1 MRVLVIILAVA
12 AAPVAAAILWTRA
25 QPDPVPATSLQ
36 PRGIVWADRVFTQPA
51 ELRRWLRAR
60 GERYKV
66 WAKHHPVQAAT
77 LEHRQLPPT
86 RTAAPEPRADSGSG
100 SRKNYGGIFGLII
113 GFGALVVLTLQ
124 FGRRVRVARPRVRL
138 PALAVDV
145 SPLANGVR
153 RNLGRL
159 GQAPE
164 AIRAGRN
171 RARATRREPA
181 LPSPVRSHGNGS
193 KPRPVEVRSVARVSH
208 AVEPSVVSQA
218 VLEPELPP
226 IEQATTVA
234 GLPLVEEL
242 PEIEEPR
249 VEELPQIE
257 ELPPIEEPEPPEV
270 EEPRSQ
276 KPSQNGKHVAVRPEL
291 PPVEAPPPE
300 DTSRVKEILE
310 PPKRSK
316 RSVLPK
322 EGWDRCAVSCWRG
335 YVNAHFYAHPA
346 GETDAIATSPAFEW
360 WAWQQAPKDAQAAQ
374 AALDELQRLLEAE
387 GWEALGRG
395 HLWYELRFQREPIAE
410 W

>member
-66 WAKHHPVQAAT
+66 WAKHHPLQAAT
-77 LEHRQLPPT
+77 LEHRRLPPT
-86 RTAAPEPRADSGSG
+86 RTAAPEPRADSGGG
-100 SRKNYGGIFGLII
+100 SSKNYGAVFGVII
-113 GFGALVVLTLQ
+113 GVGALVVLTLQ

-164 AIRAGRN
+164 AIRAGRA
-171 RARATRREPA
+171 RARASRRELA
-181 LPSPVRSHGNGS
+181 LPSPAGPRGNGS
-193 KPRPVEVRSVARVSH
+193 KPRPVKSRPVIRVSR
-208 AVEPSVVSQA
+208 AEEPLVVSEA

-226 IEQATTVA
+226 VEQATALA

-242 PEIEEPR
+242 PEVEEQPQI
-249 VEELPQIE
+249 EELPQIE
-257 ELPPIEEPEPPEV
+257 EPEPEPPGV
-270 EEPRSQ
+270 EEPRALEA
-276 KPSQNGKHVAVRPEL
+276 PQNGNHAAVRPEL
-291 PPVEAPPPE
+291 PPVEAPPPA
-300 DTSRVKEILE
+300 DTSRVEEILE

-346 GETDAIATSPAFEW
+346 GETDAIATSPTFEW
-360 WAWQQAPKDAQAAQ
+360 WAWQQAPKDAEAAK

-395 HLWYELRFQREPIAE
+395 HAWYELRFQREPIVE

>member
-77 LEHRQLPPT
+77 LEHRQLPRT

-100 SRKNYGGIFGLII
+100 SRKNYGDIFGLIF
-113 GFGALVVLTLQ
+113 GFGALVVLTFQ

-145 SPLANGVR
+145 APLAEGVR

-164 AIRAGRN
+164 AIRAGRT
-171 RARATRREPA
+171 RAREGRRELA
-181 LPSPVRSHGNGS
+181 LPSPVRSRGNGS
-193 KPRPVEVRSVARVSH
+193 KPRPVEPRPVIRVSR
-208 AVEPSVVSQA
+208 AEEPQIVGEA

-226 IEQATTVA
+226 VEQATAQA
-234 GLPLVEEL
+234 GPPLVEEL
-242 PEIEEPR
+242 TAIEEPQ
-249 VEELPQIE
+249 VEEPPRSDELPQIE
-257 ELPPIEEPEPPEV
+257 AEPPEV
-270 EEPRSQ
+270 EEPRGRE
-276 KPSQNGKHVAVRPEL
+276 PSKNGNHVAVRPEL
-291 PPVEAPPPE
+291 PPREAPPLA
-300 DTSRVKEILE
+300 DTSRVEEILE
-310 PPKRSK
+310 APKRSK

-360 WAWQQAPKDAQAAQ
+360 RAWQQAPKDKQAAQ

-387 GWEALGRG
+387 GWESLGRG
-395 HLWYELRFQREPIAE
+395 HAWYELRFQREPIAE

>member
-77 LEHRQLPPT
+77 LEHRQLPRT

-100 SRKNYGGIFGLII
+100 SRKNYGDIFGLIF
-113 GFGALVVLTLQ
+113 GFGALVVLTFQ

-145 SPLANGVR
+145 APLAEGVR

-164 AIRAGRN
+164 AIRAGRT
-171 RARATRREPA
+171 RAREDRRELA
-181 LPSPVRSHGNGS
+181 LPSPVRSRGNGS
-193 KPRPVEVRSVARVSH
+193 KPRPVEPRPVIRVSR
-208 AVEPSVVSQA
+208 AEEPQIVGEA

-226 IEQATTVA
+226 VEQATALA
-234 GLPLVEEL
+234 GPPLVEEL
-242 PEIEEPR
+242 TAIEEPQ
-249 VEELPQIE
+249 VEEPPRSDELPQIE
-257 ELPPIEEPEPPEV
+257 AEPPKV
-270 EEPRSQ
+270 EEPRGRE
-276 KPSQNGKHVAVRPEL
+276 PSKNGNHVAVRPEL
-291 PPVEAPPPE
+291 PPVEACASE
-300 DTSRVKEILE
+300 GRLGSLCRVLLA
-310 PPKRSK
+310 RLRQCALLCASGGGDG
-316 RSVLPK
+316 R
-322 EGWDRCAVSCWRG
+322 DRDL
-335 YVNAHFYAHPA
+335 A
-346 GETDAIATSPAFEW
+346 GVRVVGL
-360 WAWQQAPKDAQAAQ
+360 AAG
-374 AALDELQRLLEAE
+374 AE
-387 GWEALGRG
+387 GQAGGPSRARRAPAAARGGGLGVARSRTRLVRAQVSARADRRVVAPFG
-395 HLWYELRFQREPIAE
+395 V
-410 W
+410 